1 MPSLVVLNLSRNEY
15 LSELPEEIYSLISL
29 QYLNLSRTG
38 ISSLPVGLKGFRK
51 LIKPRPGVYQ
61 SIEELQLLEHLKIL
75 TVNVKDALML
85 ESIQGM
91 ERLARCVQRLWILDM
106 SAEVLTLNTVA
117 LCCLRELHIM
127 YSKISEIKIDWKSK
141 EKEDL
146 LCNSSPYFRHLS
158 SIAIY
163 DLEGPKELTWLLFAP
178 NLKHLH
184 VTSSGRIEEIINK
197 EKGMSI
203 SNVHP
208 DLTVPF
214 AKLES
219 LRLRGLNELKR
230 ICSSPP
236 ALPSLKNIVVE
247 YCRKLPKAATESF
260 QDTIKNNED
269 AE

>member
-29 QYLNLSRTG
+29 QYLNLSR
-38 ISSLPVGLKGFRK
+38 
-51 LIKPRPGVYQ
+51 
-61 SIEELQLLEHLKIL
+61 